1 MAKAHKTTH
10 CIVHCDTSKEKCRE
24 WNSTRAN
31 GYDEEILDA
40 LVMRFEAPES
50 RNRWDSPLFVIQ
62 VGDDLPLDS
71 IYDALINRIPPPPN
85 QATQPQPLSA
95 TNFLYELDKITQEIV
110 TALLNS
116 QHTFVPGDQVTVPG
130 TSEKVLL
137 NRTVNMSEL
146 RRIRRQFITYTKM
159 HPVEDTKKIAN
170 MFVQYLNSS
179 IQ

>member
-1 MAKAHKTTH
+1 
-10 CIVHCDTSKEKCRE
+10 VHCDTPKETCRK
-24 WNSTRAN
+24 WNRTREN
-31 GYDEEILDA
+31 RYNDDILDA
-40 LVMRFEAPES
+40 LVMRFEPPES

-62 VGDDLPLDS
+62 VGDDLPFDS
-71 IYDALINRIPPPPN
+71 IYDSLINRIPPPPN
-85 QATQPQPLSA
+85 QATQPQPLST

-116 QHTFVPGDQVTVPG
+116 QRTFVPGDHVAVPG
-130 TSEKVLL
+130 TSEKVVL
-137 NRTVNMSEL
+137 NRTVNMAEL

-179 IQ
+179 VK